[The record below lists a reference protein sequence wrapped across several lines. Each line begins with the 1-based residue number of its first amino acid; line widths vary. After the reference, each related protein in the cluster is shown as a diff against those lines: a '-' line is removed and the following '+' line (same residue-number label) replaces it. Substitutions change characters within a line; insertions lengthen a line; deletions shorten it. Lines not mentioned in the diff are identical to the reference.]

1 MSSSSRDSS
10 FWDHAGIVFMSVSCV
25 GFGYQLGRLV
35 ALRQQA
41 AQMKL
46 VANAVAETMVAQR
59 NGTDVMKTA
68 AGRQLAGYLL
78 GIVARHP
85 EAQARVDAMEE
96 KE

>member
-1 MSSSSRDSS
+1 LDTNL
-10 FWDHAGIVFMSVSCV
+10 V
-25 GFGYQLGRLV
+25 GWGRY
-35 ALRQQA
+35 AT
-41 AQMKL
+41 K
-46 VANAVAETMVAQR
+46 VAQR
-59 NGTDVMKTA
+59 NGTDVMTTW